1 MLKNTDFCTNAL
13 LYFAFLSV
21 VDFRR
26 HMDTDK
32 KSSEV
37 SLTSDLYEVDLIDQP
52 RINNGLR
59 RILCITIVICG
70 MFFNG
75 VVYGF
80 PSPAELSFKKDHKI
94 KNNLDR
100 IFPK

>member
-1 MLKNTDFCTNAL
+1 MP
-13 LYFAFLSV
+13 FAFLS

-26 HMDTDK
+26 HMDSTDK

-37 SLTSDLYEVDLIDQP
+37 SLTSDLYEVDDQQP
-52 RINNGLR
+52 RINGPI

>member
-1 MLKNTDFCTNAL
+1 
-13 LYFAFLSV
+13 
-21 VDFRR
+21 
-26 HMDTDK
+26 MDTDK

-80 PSPAELSFKKDHKI
+80 PSPAELSFKKDYEI
-94 KNNLDR
+94 KNDLDR

>member
-1 MLKNTDFCTNAL
+1 MP
-13 LYFAFLSV
+13 FAFLS

-37 SLTSDLYEVDLIDQP
+37 SLTSDLYEVDQQP
-52 RINNGLR
+52 RINGLR
-59 RILCITIVICG
+59 RIVCITIVICG

-80 PSPAELSFKKDHKI
+80 PSPAELSFQKDREI
-94 KNNLDR
+94 KHQLDS

>member
-1 MLKNTDFCTNAL
+1 
-13 LYFAFLSV
+13 
-21 VDFRR
+21 
-26 HMDTDK
+26 MDTDK

-80 PSPAELSFKKDHKI
+80 PSPAELSFKKDYKI
-94 KNNLDR
+94 KNDLDR

>member
-1 MLKNTDFCTNAL
+1 
-13 LYFAFLSV
+13 
-21 VDFRR
+21 
-26 HMDTDK
+26 MDTDK